1 MDELR
6 LAQIR
11 LGQALDGARGGDQRL
26 AEIVREEGLRF
37 VQVLTSLLR
46 LTRLHHLQNHA
57 FDGPV
62 REFRICIDRL
72 WQELG
77 AVHVVAVEDQ
87 IYVNDI
93 RMRLTANEEKR
104 DLATLLREHNVGGLS
119 FHSTMDE
126 RAIRSLVG
134 CFAARPEPGRRRTA
148 LLLRMRAAGLDGI
161 DASGVF
167 LFKVGA
173 DADPD
178 QSTVQMMER
187 ATEAAAEAWDAV
199 ANHRIPNPLPM
210 RRSVTEML
218 AEGLN
223 AEGLWEEDKRRLRP
237 GRHSV
242 RVARLALLLGQELG
256 LSAAALQ
263 DLGVAAIFH
272 DIGYA
277 ANQPNESHE
286 TAGAR
291 LLLRQRG
298 FHEAKIQRIRATLEH
313 HRNHDHSGGRPGLF
327 SRILR
332 IVEDYDN
339 LARSKQASFS
349 PALALQLMVS
359 ESGSFYDPLLLQL
372 LVNRLGCYPPGTLLR
387 LEDGRIVRSRSL
399 VRDPDIFDRPECF
412 LVVDE
417 HGNRPE
423 IGAIIDLAYEG
434 EIVGLAHP
442 GSAS

>member
-1 MDELR
+1 MDDLK
-6 LAQIR
+6 LAQIQ
-11 LGQALDGARGGDQRL
+11 LGAALEKARGGDLGL
-26 AEIVREEGLRF
+26 AEIVREQGLRF
-37 VQVLTSLLR
+37 VQVFTSLLR

-62 REFRICIDRL
+62 LEFRGCIDRL

-77 AVHVVAVEDQ
+77 AIHVVAVEDQ

-93 RMRLTANEEKR
+93 RMRLTNPEESG
-104 DLATLLREHNVGGLS
+104 DLATLLREHNVGGIS
-119 FHSTMDE
+119 FHTALDE
-126 RAIRSLVG
+126 PAVRGLVA
-134 CFAARPEPGRRRTA
+134 CFAARPEPGRRRAA
-148 LLLRMRAAGLDGI
+148 LQERIKAAGIEGVDLSGI
-161 DASGVF
+161 F

-173 DADPD
+173 DADED

-199 ANHRIPNPLPM
+199 AAHRIPNPLPM
-210 RRSVTEML
+210 RRAVTEML

-223 AEGLWEEDKRRLRP
+223 AEGLWDEDRRHKRP

-256 LSAAALQ
+256 LSGAALQ

-277 ANQPNESHE
+277 SRGPNEDHE
-286 TAGAR
+286 SAGAR

-313 HRNHDHSGGRPGLF
+313 HKDFDDPTGRPGLF
-327 SRILR
+327 GRILR

-339 LARSKQASFS
+339 LARSKQAGFS
-349 PALALQLMVS
+349 PAIALELMVS
-359 ESGSFYDPLLLQL
+359 MAGRFYDPMLLQL
-372 LVNRLGCYPPGTLLR
+372 FVNRLGCYPPGTFLR
-387 LEDGRIVRSRSL
+387 LGDGRVVCSRSL

-417 HGNRPE
+417 TGEKPS

-434 EIVGLAHP
+434 EILGLAEL
-442 GSAS
+442 GSF